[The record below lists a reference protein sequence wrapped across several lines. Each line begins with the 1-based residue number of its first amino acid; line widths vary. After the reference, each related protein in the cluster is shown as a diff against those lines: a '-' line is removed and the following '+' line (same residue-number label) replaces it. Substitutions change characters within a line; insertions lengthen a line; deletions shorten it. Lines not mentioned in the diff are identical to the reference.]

1 MLSCFHAFIPRYS
14 IHSSLS
20 VLAKY
25 TYTTWGGGYF
35 CIVGVTGLAY
45 VHVACLAQDISI
57 PLYAARCLKGF
68 FLFFSMFSFPICL
81 LAFLC
86 LGSGKCRLVGLAGF
100 VRLSNGLSAGLKMV
114 VKCESGGFCNWHMY
128 GKYRGRGT

>member
-1 MLSCFHAFIPRYS
+1 M
-14 IHSSLS
+14 
-20 VLAKY
+20 
-25 TYTTWGGGYF
+25 
-35 CIVGVTGLAY
+35 
-45 VHVACLAQDISI
+45 HVACLAQDISI

-100 VRLSNGLSAGLKMV
+100 VGLSNGLSAGLKMV